1 MPDFIIDDIQIYS
14 DDSDYSDDEN
24 CDVKIQMK
32 KFKYINLFLKIIS

>member
-24 CDVKIQMK
+24 SKFIFKNNFLSLGFCQCPPKI
-32 KFKYINLFLKIIS
+32 